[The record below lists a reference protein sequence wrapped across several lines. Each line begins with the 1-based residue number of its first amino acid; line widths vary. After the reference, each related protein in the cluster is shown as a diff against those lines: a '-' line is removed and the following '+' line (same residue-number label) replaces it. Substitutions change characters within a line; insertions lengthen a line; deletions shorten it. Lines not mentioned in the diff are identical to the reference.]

1 MKIETPFY
9 SKNITPTYDSDAID
23 RLRYFATVIIL
34 ASCAFFIMAKQ
45 YVGQS
50 IQCWMPKQF
59 KDGWEQYAETYC
71 LIENTYYVNMND
83 TNLPTEVTRENKE
96 LRYYQWVPFILFGL
110 ALVLYI
116 PRVLWMT
123 LQSVIGINISIVTSH
138 LRKNATEG
146 YASADPDIEKKTKQM
161 QYKKKTA
168 NRSAD
173 GEFWGSRLTVCLM
186 ATKVFATVVILLSM
200 GFMDYFMGMGPLYG
214 WTVTKDLLQGRQWQ
228 ESGTFPR
235 VTFCDFQV
243 RELGYVNN
251 WSLQCV
257 LMVNMFNEKLFIALW
272 WWYVVLAVLSVYDIF
287 RFIFR
292 FTVHHQV
299 SFISNILS
307 STGDFDDVSDT
318 EVGEFNRK
326 VLRVD
331 GINLTHLIY
340 ANATIFEAAD
350 FYAPTWFNNFKV
362 SASKTSK
369 TVSRIARSPIQMV
382 AVVS

>member
-1 MKIETPFY
+1 MKIETAFY
-9 SKNITPTYDSDAID
+9 SKTVTPTYDSDAID

-34 ASCAFFIMAKQ
+34 SACALFIMTKQ

-50 IQCWMPKQF
+50 IQCWAPKQF
-59 KDGWEQYAETYC
+59 KGGWEDYAETYC

-83 TNLPTEVTRENKE
+83 TNLPTEGVRGNKE

-116 PRVLWMT
+116 PRIIWVI
-123 LQSVIGINISIVTSH
+123 LQSVIGINISIVTSY
-138 LRKNATEG
+138 LRQNAIGGFTSDGE
-146 YASADPDIEKKTKQM
+146 DIEKKTKQM
-161 QYKKKTA
+161 QSKKK
-168 NRSAD
+168 AD
-173 GEFWGSRLTVCLM
+173 SEKTNGEFWGSKLTVCLLV
-186 ATKVFATVVILLSM
+186 TKVFATIMILTSM
-200 GFMDYFMGMGPLYG
+200 GFIDYFMGMGPFYG
-214 WTVTKDLLQGRQWQ
+214 WTVTKDLLEGRQWQ

-235 VTFCDFQV
+235 VTFCDFEV

-272 WWYVVLAVLSVYDIF
+272 WWYVVLAVLSIYDIF

-307 STGDFDDVSDT
+307 CTGDSDISDT

-326 VLRVD
+326 ILRID
-331 GINLTHLIY
+331 GVNLTHLVY
-340 ANATIFEAAD
+340 ANATIFEAAE
-350 FYAPTWFNNFKV
+350 FLKPLWHSFKE
-362 SASKTSK
+362 K
-369 TVSRIARSPIQMV
+369 QQ
-382 AVVS
+382 